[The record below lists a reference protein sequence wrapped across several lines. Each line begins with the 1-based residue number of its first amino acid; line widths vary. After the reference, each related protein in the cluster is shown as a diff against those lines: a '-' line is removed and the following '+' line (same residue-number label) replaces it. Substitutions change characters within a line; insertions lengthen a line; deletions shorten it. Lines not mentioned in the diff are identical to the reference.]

1 MLNTLDDYISHSLP
15 TEGDFSTHPDLV
27 QKVDGTGC
35 FLPFYGNTVVFLL
48 EEQTQQQ
55 LEELR
60 QTLYTAAGE
69 ILAEPLSANT
79 FHMTLHDLAN
89 GRPNQ
94 PGLEKW
100 MQQTKEKAQQI
111 LNGFTSFQPLEM
123 KGTWLFNMVNTSIV
137 LGLSPADVETSRQL
151 TQMYAAL
158 EQVRPLGYAL
168 TPHITIAYFR
178 PGRYPQAYVRRLNAA
193 LHPVEI
199 TIRLHGERL
208 MLQSFQDMNHYSS
221 CF

>member
-1 MLNTLDDYISHSLP
+1 MLNTLDNYISHSLP
-15 TEGDFSTHPDLV
+15 GEGDFSTHPNLV
-27 QKVDGTGC
+27 QKVDRAGR

-48 EEQTQQQ
+48 EEQSQQQ

-60 QTLYTAAGE
+60 QALYTAADE
-69 ILAEPLSANT
+69 MLAEPLHTNT

-89 GRPNQ
+89 GPPNQ

-100 MQQTKEKAQQI
+100 MQQTQEKAQEI
-111 LNGFTSFQPLEM
+111 LNGFAAFPPLEM
-123 KGTWLFNMVNTSIV
+123 RGTWLFNMVNTSIV
-137 LGLSPADVETSRQL
+137 LGLSPADEETAQQL
-151 TQMYAAL
+151 IKMYTAL

-178 PGRYPQAYVRRLNAA
+178 PGRYSQAYVRRLNAA